1 MNIKSSYLSN
11 VVHRIVFVKI
21 LLGIAFQKL
30 VDRLIRISV
39 IDLVINLT
47 MSKNNFII
55 FSCNRNNNC
64 KLWFIQVIL
73 WYLSRVFQIKE
84 LNVASRRFYQISLTN
99 ETEDYFQ
106 QPLSKSGAA
115 RLVFYQQKLVYVN
128 FRSQVKKMSVGK
140 KLVNKVQ
147 KYQYEKERKKLID
160 KPFY

>member
-84 LNVASRRFYQISLTN
+84 LKVASRRFYQISLTN
-99 ETEDYFQ
+99 ETDDYIQ
-106 QPLSKSGAA
+106 QPLSKWGAA

-128 FRSQVKKMSVGK
+128 FRSQVKKISVRK
-140 KLVNKVQ
+140 KLVNKC
-147 KYQYEKERKKLID
+147 
-160 KPFY
+160 